1 MLKLLLERKLGLGMG
16 SSFRVAGFRDVW
28 GVFSGWEKI
37 FTLTRDLDFFW
48 ILYLE
53 VGLQVYGAYA
63 SGIDSSGMCLDLQS
77 DLVAS
82 LQTSPPTM
90 LYSPNLTKTIPS
102 TACSKKAYAYPTN
115 HVMGSVKA
123 DAMLASGLV
132 LTRCCDIHCLLRM
145 ERKLAAHETE
155 HTEISS
161 LTMSIYW

>member
-1 MLKLLLERKLGLGMG
+1 MGWEWGPALGLQALGTFG
-16 SSFRVAGFRDVW
+16 GFFQAGKK
-28 GVFSGWEKI
+28 FSLSPEI
-37 FTLTRDLDFFW
+37 LNFFW

-161 LTMSIYW
+161 LTMSNYW